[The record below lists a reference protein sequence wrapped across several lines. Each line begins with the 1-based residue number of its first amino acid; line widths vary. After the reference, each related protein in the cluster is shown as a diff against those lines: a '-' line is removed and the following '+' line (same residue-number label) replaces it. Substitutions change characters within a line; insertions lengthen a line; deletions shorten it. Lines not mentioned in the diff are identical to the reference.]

1 LNNINVPTF
10 LLTDAVPS
18 HWSNLD
24 ILECVNRFYTDIVCA
39 LFNASCA
46 SVPRKRHNFYKY
58 WWDEELT
65 LLKETAIQSINLWSA
80 LGKPRMGTEFDCMRR
95 DKLLYKL
102 AINKVNK

>member
-1 LNNINVPTF
+1 LNFRWDCGNIFQYYALTLELLNNINVPTF

-65 LLKETAIQSINLWSA
+65 SVFIPGLFHSRIPGNEN
-80 LGKPRMGTEFDCMRR
+80 G
-95 DKLLYKL
+95 
-102 AINKVNK
+102 